1 MKYFGLILLCT
12 ALGYMGGY
20 YAIKTQF
27 EKRLQHLI
35 NERELRHFHNF
46 PYVYLQGVENDE
58 VPPDE
63 TQVEQLVKDAYNTYL
78 LNLQTMGDTAELNFV
93 TEHIDPNNIVTL
105 TREFNARV
113 ATKKAQLN

>member
-12 ALGYMGGY
+12 DLGYIGGHF
-20 YAIKTQF
+20 AIKTQF
-27 EKRLQHLI
+27 EKRLQYLI

-58 VPPDE
+58 VLPDE
-63 TQVEQLVKDAYNTYL
+63 TQVKQLIMDAYNTYL
-78 LNLQTMGDTAELNFV
+78 LNLQIMGDTAELNFV
-93 TEHIDPNNIVTL
+93 TEHIDPNNIITL

-113 ATKKAQLN
+113 AAKR